1 MGGTISPSQ
10 SCFKTQVNDRHNTWA
25 SCPALNGVFFLLQ
38 FLNHG
43 WRWVATAISFG
54 AFGLGALLMGALI
67 LPIAV
72 VASFTQWG
80 KSTRVQRALRRQVGH
95 LCQLFVWLM
104 RTLGVLDYQ
113 ISGYEQHDAKGP
125 LLILANHPSLID
137 VIFLLAMY
145 PESQCVV
152 KRALWVNPFTHLVM
166 RSADYI
172 SNADPELLLARCVE
186 SLQRGNTLILFP
198 EGTRTGPGDP
208 LDFKAGAATIAV
220 RADCDILPV
229 LIDVSPTTLTKS
241 DPWYSVPSR
250 QVMMRLSVK
259 PTLRM
264 DAELLK
270 DLGPR
275 MASRSFNQ
283 RLEAWFGDALMT
295 EYRA

>member
-1 MGGTISPSQ
+1 
-10 SCFKTQVNDRHNTWA
+10 
-25 SCPALNGVFFLLQ
+25 
-38 FLNHG
+38 
-43 WRWVATAISFG
+43 
-54 AFGLGALLMGALI
+54 MGALI
-67 LPIAV
+67 LPIAII
-72 VASFTQWG
+72 ASVTQWG
-80 KSTRVQRALRRQVGH
+80 KTAEVQRALRRQVGR

-104 RTLGVLDYQ
+104 RTLGVLDYE
-113 ISGYEQHDAKGP
+113 ISGYKRHDFQGP

-152 KRALWVNPFTHLVM
+152 KRALWVNPFTHLIM

-172 SNADPELLLARCVE
+172 SNADPELLLTRCVE
-186 SLQRGNTLILFP
+186 SLQRANTLILFP
-198 EGTRTGPGDP
+198 EGTRTVPGRP

-229 LIDVSPTTLTKS
+229 LINVSPTTLTKS
-241 DPWYSVPSR
+241 DPWYSVPSE
-250 QVMMRLSVK
+250 QVIMRLAVK
-259 PTLRM
+259 PTMRV
-264 DAELLK
+264 DPELLE

-283 RLEAWFGDALMT
+283 HLEGWFGDALMA